1 MARLVDRR
9 KIVLLIF
16 DGLGDR
22 PIAELGRQTPLQAA
36 RKEHLDWFA
45 ANGVNGLLDPIAP
58 GIRPGSDTSHLAL
71 FGYDPL
77 TVYTGRGPFEAAG
90 VGIPVKRGDIAFR
103 CNFATVD
110 PAMRVTDRRAGRIK
124 EGTHDL
130 AKALDGL
137 ELDSGVQ
144 VLFRAGT
151 EHRAALV
158 LRGPGLTPHVSET
171 DPHEEGAKVLPAKP
185 TASDGETTARA
196 VNEFM
201 KESHRILMSHPVNVG
216 REKAGQPAANV
227 VLLRGAGIVPHL
239 EPIKERLGM
248 RAAGIA
254 GVALIKGMF
263 RATGMD
269 VLEVAGATGGL
280 DTDMV
285 AKARAA
291 VEALK
296 THDLVV
302 VNVKAPDVCGHD
314 GLGTEKVRTVERID
328 AMMAVLKAGLGPDV
342 ILAATADHSTPVTLK
357 DHSGDP
363 VPVLVFGEGVRVDD
377 VTHFDELSAAH
388 GGIGRILGRDLMP
401 ILMNVSNRAEKF
413 GA

>member
-1 MARLVDRR
+1 MDRR
-9 KIVLLIF
+9 KILLLIF

-45 ANGVNGLLDPIAP
+45 TNGVNGLLDPIAP
-58 GIRPGSDTSHLAL
+58 GVRPGSDTSHLAL
-71 FGYDPL
+71 FGYDPYK
-77 TVYTGRGPFEAAG
+77 VYTGRGPFEAAG

-103 CNFATVD
+103 CNFGTVD
-110 PAMRVTDRRAGRIK
+110 SDLRVTDRRAGRIR
-124 EGTHDL
+124 EGTEKL
-130 AKALDGL
+130 AKAIDGL
-137 ELDSGVQ
+137 ELDGGVK

-158 LRGPGLTPHVSET
+158 LRGPGLSPNVTDT
-171 DPHEEGAKVLPAKP
+171 DPHEEGARILPAKS
-185 TASDGETTARA
+185 TAHGGEATARA
-196 VNEFM
+196 VNAFM
-201 KESHRILMSHPVNVG
+201 DESRAILSKHPLNLARVKDG
-216 REKAGQPAANV
+216 RPPANV
-227 VLLRGAGIVPHL
+227 VLLRGAGIVPDL
-239 EPIKERLGM
+239 EPVTTRFGIKAG
-248 RAAGIA
+248 GIA

-263 RATGMD
+263 RAAGMD
-269 VLEVAGATGGL
+269 VVDVVGATGGL

-296 THDLVV
+296 RYDLVV

-314 GLGTEKVRTVERID
+314 GLATEKVRTVERID
-328 AMMAVLKAGLGPDV
+328 AMMAVLKSDLGPETV
-342 ILAATADHSTPVTLK
+342 VAATADHSTPVALK

-363 VPVLVFGEGVRVDD
+363 VPLVVFGEGVRLDD
-377 VTHFDELSAAH
+377 VARFDELSAAK
-388 GGIGRILGRDLMP
+388 GGLGRVLGRDLMP
-401 ILMNVSNRAEKF
+401 ILLNVANRAEKF

>member
-1 MARLVDRR
+1 MDRR
-9 KIVLLIF
+9 KILLLIF

-45 ANGVNGLLDPIAP
+45 ANGINGLVDPIAP
-58 GIRPGSDTSHLAL
+58 GVRPGSDTSHLAL
-71 FGYDPL
+71 FGYDPVQ
-77 TVYTGRGPFEAAG
+77 VYTGRGPFEAAG
-90 VGIPVKRGDIAFR
+90 VGIPVKEGDIAFR
-103 CNFATVD
+103 GNFATVD
-110 PAMRVTDRRAGRIK
+110 SGMRVTDRRAGRIK
-124 EGTHDL
+124 EGTEDL

-137 ELDSGVQ
+137 DLGGGVR

-158 LRGPGLTPHVSET
+158 LRGPGLTPHVSDP
-171 DPHEEGAKVLPAKP
+171 DPHDEGAKVLPAKATVP
-185 TASDGETTARA
+185 DGDATARA

-201 KESHRILMSHPVNVG
+201 EKSHKILRSHPVNVA
-216 REKAGQPAANV
+216 REKEGQHPANV

-239 EPIKERLGM
+239 EPVGRRLGM

-254 GVALIKGMF
+254 GVSLIKGMF
-263 RATGMD
+263 RAAGMD
-269 VLEVAGATGGL
+269 VLEVEGATGGL

-291 VEALK
+291 VDALR
-296 THDLVV
+296 TYDFVV

-314 GLGTEKVRTVERID
+314 GLANEKVRTVERID
-328 AMMAVLKAGLGPDV
+328 AMMAVLKADLGPDTV
-342 ILAATADHSTPVTLK
+342 LAATADHSTPVSLK

-363 VPVLVFGEGVRVDD
+363 VPVVVFGEGVRVDD
-377 VTHFDELSAAH
+377 VARFDELSAAR
-388 GGIGRILGRDLMP
+388 GGLGRILGRDLMP
-401 ILMNVSNRAEKF
+401 ILLNVSNRAEKF

>member
-1 MARLVDRR
+1 MDRR
-9 KIVLLIF
+9 KILLLIF

-22 PIAELGRQTPLQAA
+22 PIGELGRQTPLQAA

-45 ANGVNGLLDPIAP
+45 ANGINGLMDPIGP
-58 GIRPGSDTSHLAL
+58 GVRAGSDTSHLAL
-71 FGYDPL
+71 FGYDPRK
-77 TVYTGRGPFEAAG
+77 VYTGRGPFEAAG

-103 CNFATVD
+103 CNFGTVD
-110 PAMRVTDRRAGRIK
+110 AEMRVTDRRAGRIK
-124 EGTHDL
+124 EGAEDL

-137 ELDSGVQ
+137 DLGDIK

-158 LRGPGLTPHVSET
+158 LRGKDLTPHVTDT
-171 DPHEEGAKVLPAKP
+171 DPHEEGGKVLEARP
-185 TASDGETTARA
+185 TGADGVETARA
-196 VNEFM
+196 VNLFM
-201 KESHRILMSHPVNVG
+201 KQSQGILRDHPVNAA
-216 REKAGQPAANV
+216 RAKAGLPPANV
-227 VLLRGAGIVPHL
+227 VLLRGAGIVPNL
-239 EPIKERLGM
+239 EHVGGRLGM
-248 RAAGIA
+248 KTAGIA

-263 RATGMD
+263 RSAGMD

-296 THDLVV
+296 TYDLVV

-314 GLGTEKVRTVERID
+314 GLATEKVRTVERID
-328 AMMAVLKAGLGPDV
+328 AMMAVLKADLGPDV
-342 ILAATADHSTPVTLK
+342 VIAGTADHSTPVSLK

-363 VPVLVFGEGVRVDD
+363 VPVVVFGEGVRVDD
-377 VTHFDELSAAH
+377 VTKFDELSAAK
-388 GGIGRILGRDLMP
+388 GGLGRILGRDLMS
-401 ILMNVSNRAEKF
+401 ILLNVANRAEKY

>member
-1 MARLVDRR
+1 MDRR
-9 KIVLLIF
+9 KILLLIF

-36 RKEHLDWFA
+36 RKEHVDWFA
-45 ANGVNGLLDPIAP
+45 ANGVNGLLDPISP
-58 GIRPGSDTSHLAL
+58 GVRPGSDTSHLAL

-77 TVYTGRGPFEAAG
+77 SVYTGRGPFEAAG
-90 VGIPVKRGDIAFR
+90 VGISVKRGDIAFR

-110 PAMRVTDRRAGRIK
+110 AGMRVTDRRAGRIR
-124 EGTHDL
+124 EGTADL
-130 AKALDGL
+130 AKAIDGL
-137 ELDSGVQ
+137 ELEGGVH

-158 LRGPGLTPHVSET
+158 LRGPGLSPHVSDT
-171 DPHEEGAKVLPAKP
+171 DPHDEGAKVLSARA
-185 TASDGETTARA
+185 TAPDGEATART

-201 KESHRILMSHPVNVG
+201 EASHKILKAHPVNVA
-216 REKAGQPAANV
+216 RDKAGQRPANV
-227 VLLRGAGIVPHL
+227 VLLRGAGVVPHL
-239 EPIKERLGM
+239 EPVKERLGM

-263 RATGMD
+263 RAAGMD
-269 VLEVAGATGGL
+269 VLEVTGATGGL
-280 DTDMV
+280 DTDVV

-291 VEALK
+291 VAALK
-296 THDLVV
+296 EYDLVV

-314 GLGTEKVRTVERID
+314 GLATEKVRSVERID
-328 AMMAVLKAGLGPDV
+328 AMMAVLKTELGADIV
-342 ILAATADHSTPVTLK
+342 LAATADHSTPVALK

-363 VPVLVFGEGVRVDD
+363 VPVMIFGEGVRVDD
-377 VTHFDELSAAH
+377 VTRFDEISATR
-388 GGIGRILGRDLMP
+388 GGLGRILGRDLMP
-401 ILMNVSNRAEKF
+401 ILLNVSNRAAKF

>member
-1 MARLVDRR
+1 MDRH
-9 KIVLLIF
+9 KILLLIF

-22 PIAELGRQTPLQAA
+22 PIAELGRQTPLQSA

-45 ANGVNGLLDPIAP
+45 TNGVNGLLDPISP
-58 GIRPGSDTSHLAL
+58 GVRPGSDTSHLAL

-90 VGIPVKRGDIAFR
+90 VGIAVKRGDIAFR

-110 PAMRVTDRRAGRIK
+110 SGMRVTDRRAGRIK
-124 EGTHDL
+124 DGAAEL
-130 AKALDGL
+130 AKALHGL
-137 ELDSGVQ
+137 ELDGGVE

-158 LRGPGLTPHVSET
+158 LRGPGLSPAVSDT
-171 DPHEEGAKVLPAKP
+171 DPHEERAKMLSAKATAPEGAA
-185 TASDGETTARA
+185 TARA
-196 VNEFM
+196 VNAFM
-201 KESHRILMSHPVNVG
+201 EKSHRVLKAHPVNLA
-216 REKAGQPAANV
+216 REKAGQPPANV

-239 EPIKERLGM
+239 EPWKERLGM

-263 RATGMD
+263 RAAGMD
-269 VLEVAGATGGL
+269 VLDVPGATGGL

-296 THDLVV
+296 SYEFVV

-314 GLGTEKVRTVERID
+314 GLATEKVRTVERID
-328 AMMAVLKAGLGPDV
+328 AMMAVLKADLPPSV
-342 ILAATADHSTPVTLK
+342 VLAATADHSTPVALK

-363 VPVLVFGEGVRVDD
+363 VPVAVFGEGVRVDD
-377 VTHFDELSAAH
+377 VIRFDELSAVR
-388 GGIGRILGRDLMP
+388 GGLGRILGKDLVP
-401 ILMNVSNRAEKF
+401 ILLNVSNRAEKF

>member
-1 MARLVDRR
+1 MDRR
-9 KIVLLIF
+9 KILLLIF

-45 ANGVNGLLDPIAP
+45 ANGVNGLLDPVAP

-77 TVYTGRGPFEAAG
+77 KVDTGRGPFEAAG

-103 CNFATVD
+103 CNFGTVD
-110 PAMRVTDRRAGRIK
+110 ARMRVTDRRAGRIK
-124 EGTHDL
+124 EGTDAL
-130 AKALDGL
+130 AKAIDGL
-137 ELDSGVQ
+137 DLGGGVK

-158 LRGPGLTPHVSET
+158 LRGPGLSPHVTDT
-171 DPHEEGAKVLPAKP
+171 DPHDEGAAILAAKATSP
-185 TASDGETTARA
+185 DGEATAAA
-196 VNEFM
+196 VNAFM
-201 KESHRILMSHPVNVG
+201 EKSHAILEGHPLNVA
-216 REKAGQPAANV
+216 RTKADQPPANV

-239 EPIKERLGM
+239 EPVGDRFAMKV
-248 RAAGIA
+248 AGIA

-269 VLEVAGATGGL
+269 VLDVEGATGGM

-291 VEALK
+291 VGALK
-296 THDLVV
+296 RYDLVV

-314 GLGTEKVRTVERID
+314 GLATEKVRTVERID
-328 AMMAVLKAGLGPDV
+328 AMMAVLKADLDPDV
-342 ILAATADHSTPVTLK
+342 VVAATADHSTPVALK

-363 VPVLVFGEGVRVDD
+363 VPLVVFGEGVRVDD
-377 VTHFDELSAAH
+377 VARFDEISAAK
-388 GGIGRILGRDLMP
+388 GGLGRLLGRDLMP
-401 ILMNVSNRAEKF
+401 ILLNASNRAEKF